1 MAGDGGRGVDQPP
14 RRSVTW
20 TRRVPTLQ
28 VPVTC
33 SGQRHTVLWKR
44 GSLVV
49 VDHDVA
55 ADAVVVALGG
65 DAPACLEVLR
75 SWRIGYI
82 EEQPPT
88 ASTGLLRTL
97 SSLGRW
103 MGGGGPAPVVLPEP
117 LRRMR
122 EVSILHTWG
131 RGLRDGRAGNDAQDD
146 FLERA
151 VARRIRD
158 LIDPQLFAVYGT
170 WPHDRDVDVVINP
183 DRSAPISVS
192 GRASLEG
199 IDAVLEIPVT
209 WITSVWVPGLEVLR
223 GGLLLDVDRRTP
235 ASALVARWL
244 ADGEGGWILVAD
256 WEPLV

>member
-1 MAGDGGRGVDQPP
+1 M
-14 RRSVTW
+14 TW
-20 TRRVPTLQ
+20 PRRVPPLR
-28 VPVTC
+28 VPVIC
-33 SGQRHTVLWKR
+33 DGQCHTVLWKR
-44 GSLVV
+44 GRLAL
-49 VDHDVA
+49 VDHDAA

-65 DAPACLEVLR
+65 EAPACLEVLR
-75 SWRIGYI
+75 SWRLGYI

-97 SSLGRW
+97 SSMGRW
-103 MGGGGPAPVVLPEP
+103 MSGGGPSPVVLPEA
-117 LRRMR
+117 LRRLR
-122 EVSILHTWG
+122 EASILHTWG
-131 RGLRDGRAGNDAQDD
+131 RGLRDGRAGGDAQED

-170 WPHDRDVDVVINP
+170 WPQDRDVDVVI
-183 DRSAPISVS
+183 DRDPGAPISVS

-199 IDAVLEIPVT
+199 IGAVIAIPAA

-223 GGLLLDVDRRTP
+223 GGLLLDVDHHPP
-235 ASALVARWL
+235 ASALVARWS
-244 ADGEGGWILVAD
+244 ADGEGGWILAAD